1 MPCSVCV
8 RVSSSVAVARVAAV
22 VACLGDTFFLL
33 DTGPRDKGSKRGCT
47 AAGSQVIRA
56 PSNGWLYSSW
66 QPGGDKHTLMP
77 SSMFMSQCYM
87 QRSNLKGFQGRLK
100 GLQGRLKG
108 FQGRLKGFQGRLKG
122 LQGRLKGLQGR
133 LKGLQGRPH
142 RLVSMYSFLRTYRHS
157 SSLGLS
163 VLFVGRCSLPVLA
176 KSVWTGIPNVT
187 GAHDLNVL
195 ADSQFPPLIDIL
207 GALRSE
213 AGYLAECLHGC

>member
-1 MPCSVCV
+1 
-8 RVSSSVAVARVAAV
+8 V
-22 VACLGDTFFLL
+22 VACLGDTFILL

-56 PSNGWLYSSW
+56 PSDGWLYSSW
-66 QPGGDKHTLMP
+66 QPGGDKHTIMP

-100 GLQGRLKG
+100 GLQGR
-108 FQGRLKGFQGRLKG
+108 
-122 LQGRLKGLQGR
+122 
-133 LKGLQGRPH
+133 PH
-142 RLVSMYSFLRTYRHS
+142 RLVSMCTISRTYRHS

-176 KSVWTGIPNVT
+176 KSVWTGIPHVT
-187 GAHDLNVL
+187 GAHDLDVL

-207 GALRSE
+207 GALRTE
-213 AGYLAECLHGC
+213 AGS